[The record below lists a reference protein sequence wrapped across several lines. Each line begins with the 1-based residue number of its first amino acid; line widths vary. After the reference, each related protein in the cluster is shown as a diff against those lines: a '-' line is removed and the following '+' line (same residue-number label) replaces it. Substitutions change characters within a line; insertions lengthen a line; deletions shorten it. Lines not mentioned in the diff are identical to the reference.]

1 MSNITYVPFN
11 LNSDPKKE
19 IHPKSLNKQQITIYW
34 SFRIPLLDHI
44 KSAFIEVNDLC
55 PLCSYKFPL
64 SSVNEYA
71 KNNGIFC
78 LPVCHK
84 IFCQQNVTYRYTSQT
99 SMANAGMNLGTIY
112 FMLFML
118 PCLFLSATKLL
129 PLWVPSSYTLKCIYY
144 LW

>member
-19 IHPKSLNKQQITIYW
+19 IHPKYNKQQITNYNLPK
-34 SFRIPLLDHI
+34 FPLLDHI

>member
-1 MSNITYVPFN
+1 MF
-11 LNSDPKKE
+11 
-19 IHPKSLNKQQITIYW
+19 
-34 SFRIPLLDHI
+34 PLLDHI

-64 SSVNEYA
+64 SLVNEYA

-129 PLWVPSSYTLKCIYY
+129 PLWVPSSYTLKCVYNISGSWAQ
-144 LW
+144 LWCKYKYKSKKFKLFPGPKKLDTI